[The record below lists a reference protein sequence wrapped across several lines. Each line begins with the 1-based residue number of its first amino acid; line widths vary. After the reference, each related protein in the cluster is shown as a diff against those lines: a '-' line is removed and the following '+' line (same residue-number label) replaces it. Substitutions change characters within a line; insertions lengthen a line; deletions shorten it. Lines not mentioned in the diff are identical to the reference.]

1 MTWKS
6 GEYYNK
12 HSDTYVNSLCTA
24 WPPIRIRQKS
34 TVLFSPHSLTYHSIR
49 HKLLRPS
56 PKDKATLIT
65 GLCKLQYY
73 HLLLSGGSLK
83 ENQYHSNETR
93 PGPISANENLDGPTT
108 TACCRNGIRH
118 EGVSKKRDVCS
129 SGSYL
134 VPVNAST
141 LISDI

>member
-1 MTWKS
+1 MTWES

-12 HSDTYVNSLCTA
+12 HIDTHVNSLCTA
-24 WPPIRIRQKS
+24 RPPIRIRQKS
-34 TVLFSPHSLTYHSIR
+34 AVLFSPHSLTYRS
-49 HKLLRPS
+49 
-56 PKDKATLIT
+56 KAQAFKAITKRQGNFNT
-65 GLCKLQYY
+65 GLCKLQYF

-83 ENQYHSNETR
+83 GNQYHSNETR

-108 TACCRNGIRH
+108 TACCRNSIRH

-141 LISDI
+141 LI